1 MSWLSDDEIAAVVRA
16 TTDVLE
22 CIGMRMSGSRALEA
36 LAAAGAR
43 VEGDVVHFPAKL
55 VLEAVAQCPRVVTMA
70 GETSDVVLDG
80 GRSHFCV
87 SGCGAKTLDFRS
99 GMLRPSTLADLREG
113 TVVLDATPEL
123 DVMWTFLTAN
133 DIERDRRELVEY
145 HAYLTET
152 QKPLVL
158 VDCPSDVSAVRRIID
173 LLAAGSDSFRRRP
186 RISMLCAVRSPLK
199 VNGELLDVATQLAA
213 LGVPIWVYSMPI
225 AGATAPVTLAGTLVL
240 AWAEILGTIAAIQ
253 TVVPGAAVIACCGPG
268 ILDMRTTAMSLGC
281 LENSVMGGAAT
292 QIGHH
297 LDLPVHNAGLATDG
311 KHLGIQTGFEKGL
324 KVLAATATGADIQ
337 SGGFGFLDSCSAFHL
352 PMIPIDAEIAAM
364 ARRMARGIEVS
375 PATLMGEATARI
387 GIGGDF
393 LGERETRHRI
403 RSGEH
408 FMPRIASRV
417 SLDRW
422 VKEPRDE
429 IAVAV
434 GLVEDA
440 LAKRRQRGPYL
451 SDEQRSE
458 LAKIC
463 GLTPA
468 ETEHAWS

>member
-1 MSWLSDDEIAAVVRA
+1 MSWLSGDETAAIVREA
-16 TTDVLE
+16 TDVLE
-22 CIGMRMSGSRALEA
+22 GVGIRMSGSRALES
-36 LAAAGAR
+36 LGTAGAR
-43 VEGDVVHFPAKL
+43 VEGDVVHFPPEL

-70 GETSDVVLDG
+70 GETSDSDVVLDG
-80 GRSHFCV
+80 ERSYFSV

-99 GMLRPSTLADLREG
+99 GELRPSTLADLREG

-133 DIERDRRELVEY
+133 DIDRERRELVEY
-145 HAYLTET
+145 HTYLTET
-152 QKPLVL
+152 RKPLVL

-173 LLAAGSDSFRRRP
+173 LLSDDSDSFRRRP
-186 RISMLCAVRSPLK
+186 RISMLCAVRSPLE

-213 LGVPIWVYSMPI
+213 LGAPIWVYSMPI
-225 AGATAPVTLAGTLVL
+225 AGATSPVTMAGTLVL

-253 TVVPGAAVIACCGPG
+253 TAVPGAAVIACCGPG
-268 ILDMRTTAMSLGC
+268 ILDMRTTGMSLGC

-292 QIGHH
+292 QIGHY

-311 KHLGIQTGFEKGL
+311 KHLGIQTGYEKGL

-364 ARRMARGIEVS
+364 ARRMACGIEVS
-375 PATLMGEATARI
+375 PTTLMGEAIARV

-393 LGERETRHRI
+393 LGERETRQRI

-434 GLVEDA
+434 SAVEST

-451 SDEQRSE
+451 SDAQRSE
-458 LAKIC
+458 LALIC
-463 GLTPA
+463 RLKPA
-468 ETEHAWS
+468 ETEHA